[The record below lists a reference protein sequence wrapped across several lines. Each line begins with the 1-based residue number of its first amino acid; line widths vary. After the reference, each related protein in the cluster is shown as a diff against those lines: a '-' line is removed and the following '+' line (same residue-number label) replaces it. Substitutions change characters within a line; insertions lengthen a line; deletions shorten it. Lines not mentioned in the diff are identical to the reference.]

1 MRHGIG
7 STHHHLNC
15 SFGTQPQGLESLPA
29 MSKLKVEALRRC
41 LVEVRLPG
49 AFIDHCLDKLKM
61 ESLDDFVNIVTIK
74 DYETEIKTALVD
86 QCDATKDNAQYLSR
100 ARSAWRSART
110 TLLRNEHKKHQGETV
125 EELECALESRA
136 VDTGDLVA
144 TVPAYVSS
152 RD

>member
-1 MRHGIG
+1 
-7 STHHHLNC
+7 
-15 SFGTQPQGLESLPA
+15 

-61 ESLDDFVNIVTIK
+61 E
-74 DYETEIKTALVD
+74 
-86 QCDATKDNAQYLSR
+86 
-100 ARSAWRSART
+100 SART